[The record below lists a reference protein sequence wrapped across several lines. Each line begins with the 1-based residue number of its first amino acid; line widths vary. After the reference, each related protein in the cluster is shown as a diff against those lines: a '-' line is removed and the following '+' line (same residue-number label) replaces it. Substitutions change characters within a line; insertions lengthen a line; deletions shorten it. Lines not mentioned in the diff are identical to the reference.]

1 MEKMMFASLVAAF
14 AVDFTLIL
22 PTGNKGKYIKGE
34 WVPDN
39 QEPVATKGAIIPYDD
54 RTIYQSGGTLTTS
67 DRQLAYVGDIPL
79 GSHIIDAGKE
89 YKVESEEPFR
99 EHYADTNL
107 YRLKAVSKNG

>member
-1 MEKMMFASLVAAF
+1 MEKMIFTSVVASF

-22 PTGNKGKYIKGE
+22 PTEKKGQYIKGE
-34 WVPDN
+34 WVPTD
-39 QEPVATKGAIIPYDD
+39 QEPVIKQGAIIPYDD

-79 GSHIIDAGKE
+79 GSHIIDGDKK
-89 YKVESEEPFR
+89 YKVESVESYR

>member
-1 MEKMMFASLVAAF
+1 MEKMIFSSLVASF
-14 AVDFTLIL
+14 GVDFTLIL
-22 PTGNKGKYIKGE
+22 LTDSKGQYIKGE

-39 QEPVATKGAIIPYDD
+39 QEPVIKQGAIIPYDD

-79 GSHIIDAGKE
+79 GSHVIDAGKK
-89 YKVESEEPFR
+89 YKVESEESFR

-107 YRLKAVSKNG
+107 YRLKAVSTSG

>member
-1 MEKMMFASLVAAF
+1 MEKMIFASLVAAF

-22 PTGNKGKYIKGE
+22 PTDSKGQYIKGE
-34 WVPDN
+34 WVADN
-39 QEPVATKGAIIPYDD
+39 EEPVIKQGAIIPYDD

-79 GSHIIDAGKE
+79 GSHVIDMGKR

-107 YRLKAVSKNG
+107 YRLKAVNKNG